1 MSTPNNRYI
10 MKETIQTSF
19 VLEREARDW
28 LKERSENSFRRS
40 MTDILHEII
49 YHDKESHSKK

>member
-1 MSTPNNRYI
+1 

-19 VLEREARDW
+19 VLEKDARDW
-28 LKERSENSFRRS
+28 LKERSEMGFRRS

-49 YHDKESHSKK
+49 YADKEANSKE